1 MNYADGPLSRKW
13 RLKYLAWTNPCV
25 ENRFQFLSY
34 FSPFLD
40 RFERYYPTFGKG
52 APSFN
57 LLFHTSIVLFRIR
70 NILLKIFPSK
80 LPFLLPACT
89 IVAFLISK
97 WRIEKTRTATFPSI
111 FTCPRYVRASW
122 PVPLKNDIYISP
134 PHSCWISLF
143 HAYSSRARN
152 WIFLGAAE
160 APAAKSG
167 TKLFS
172 LDERTLIAFIMLW
185 CKTRVRNLSPAGF
198 ETSTPAPTSL
208 VVRPFHRIFSSFH
221 LYIRTIYILYTGNED
236 FLRRLWRC
244 SGFFEDR
251 HDHGG
256 KYGWL
261 ASSDKRMWRVGR
273 RGAVREERREREGRR
288 DTYQFHLIQR
298 FLAVCC
304 SRYITNCFADPLE
317 EPLAQRTE
325 KILGLFIP

>member
-1 MNYADGPLSRKW
+1 MRGKSFPISLLFLTLSWPIRKILSHLW
-13 RLKYLAWTNPCV
+13 KRSSL
-25 ENRFQFLSY
+25 FQSSLSY
-34 FSPFLD
+34 FD
-40 RFERYYPTFGKG
+40 RTIPHPKYFIK
-52 APSFN
+52 N
-57 LLFHTSIVLFRIR
+57 LPLQI
-70 NILLKIFPSK
+70 
-80 LPFLLPACT
+80 
-89 IVAFLISK
+89 
-97 WRIEKTRTATFPSI
+97 TFPP
-111 FTCPRYVRASW
+111 PRLYNSSVSHFEMAHREN
-122 PVPLKNDIYISP
+122 KNGYLSFHFYLSEIRTRVLARPIKKRYLYFP

-261 ASSDKRMWRVGR
+261 ASSDKRMWKRWG
-273 RGAVREERREREGRR
+273 EEGPFARKGEKGREGE
-288 DTYQFHLIQR
+288 TLI
-298 FLAVCC
+298 
-304 SRYITNCFADPLE
+304 N
-317 EPLAQRTE
+317 
-325 KILGLFIP
+325 FI

>member
-1 MNYADGPLSRKW
+1 MKIL
-13 RLKYLAWTNPCV
+13 TNPCV

-89 IVAFLISK
+89 IAFLISK

-122 PVPLKNDIYISP
+122 PVPLKNDIYISSP
-134 PHSCWISLF
+134 IPAESLCSMHIHPGHETGF
-143 HAYSSRARN
+143 SLAPRKLPRQKAGQNFFPLMKERSSPLLCSDARPVYA
-152 WIFLGAAE
+152 IFL
-160 APAAKSG
+160 PLDS
-167 TKLFS
+167 KLPHLPRPRSSFDRFIGFS
-172 LDERTLIAFIMLW
+172 L
-185 CKTRVRNLSPAGF
+185 LS
-198 ETSTPAPTSL
+198 
-208 VVRPFHRIFSSFH
+208 IYI
-221 LYIRTIYILYTGNED
+221 YIRTIYILYNGNED

-244 SGFFEDR
+244 SGFFEDW

-261 ASSDKRMWRVGR
+261 ASSDKRMWRRWG
-273 RGAVREERREREGRR
+273 EEGPFARKGEKGREGE
-288 DTYQFHLIQR
+288 TLI
-298 FLAVCC
+298 
-304 SRYITNCFADPLE
+304 N
-317 EPLAQRTE
+317 
-325 KILGLFIP
+325 FI

>member
-1 MNYADGPLSRKW
+1 MNESMRGKPFPISLLFLTLSWPIRKI
-13 RLKYLAWTNPCV
+13 LSYLWK
-25 ENRFQFLSY
+25 RGSFFQSSLSY
-34 FSPFLD
+34 FDRTIPHPKYFIKNLPLQIIFSSPRRYNSVSHFEMAHRENKNGYLSFHFHLSEIRTPVLARPIKKRYLYFL
-40 RFERYYPTFGKG
+40 
-52 APSFN
+52 
-57 LLFHTSIVLFRIR
+57 
-70 NILLKIFPSK
+70 
-80 LPFLLPACT
+80 
-89 IVAFLISK
+89 
-97 WRIEKTRTATFPSI
+97 
-111 FTCPRYVRASW
+111 
-122 PVPLKNDIYISP
+122 

-261 ASSDKRMWRVGR
+261 ASSDKRMWRR
-273 RGAVREERREREGRR
+273 
-288 DTYQFHLIQR
+288 
-298 FLAVCC
+298 
-304 SRYITNCFADPLE
+304 
-317 EPLAQRTE
+317 
-325 KILGLFIP
+325 

>member
-1 MNYADGPLSRKW
+1 MKIL
-13 RLKYLAWTNPCV
+13 TNPCV

-70 NILLKIFPSK
+70 NILLKIFPIAFPPPRLYNSVSHFEMAHRENK
-80 LPFLLPACT
+80 NGYLSFHFHLSEIRTRVLARPIKKRYLYFL
-89 IVAFLISK
+89 
-97 WRIEKTRTATFPSI
+97 
-111 FTCPRYVRASW
+111 
-122 PVPLKNDIYISP
+122 

-261 ASSDKRMWRVGR
+261 ASSDKRMWRRWG
-273 RGAVREERREREGRR
+273 EEGPFARKGEKGREGE
-288 DTYQFHLIQR
+288 TLI
-298 FLAVCC
+298 
-304 SRYITNCFADPLE
+304 N
-317 EPLAQRTE
+317 
-325 KILGLFIP
+325 FI